1 MKPDKKYKVYV
12 ADYNPETRSLLCSFS
27 SQDTKKDAKDYQSY
41 NYDLTIYKDKTP
53 EDIILEIARQAP
65 TICKDVEDKEQY
77 AISKEED
84 EILEKLEGKEF
95 EYTHQELFPT
105 LYQDPKTQFLKGEPS
120 VNSASDSPE
129 VDPIPE
135 SQIPSEKSEE
145 I

>member
-1 MKPDKKYKVYV
+1 MKDKKYKVYV

-41 NYDLTIYKDKTP
+41 SYDLTIYKDKTP

-65 TICKDVEDKEQY
+65 TICKDIEDKEQY
-77 AISKEED
+77 SISDEHD

-95 EYTHQELFPT
+95 EFTHQELFPT
-105 LYQDPKTQFLKGEPS
+105 LYQDGKELLLDGQPS
-120 VNSASDSPE
+120 ANPASSSPE
-129 VDPIPE
+129 VDPIPD
-135 SQIPSEKSEE
+135 SKIPSEKSEE

>member
-1 MKPDKKYKVYV
+1 MKDKKYKVYV
-12 ADYNPETRSLLCSFS
+12 ADYSPESRTLLCSFS

-41 NYDLTIYKDKTP
+41 NYDLNIYKDKTP
-53 EDIILEIARQAP
+53 EDIILEIAKQGP
-65 TICKDVEDKEQY
+65 TICKDIEDREQY
-77 AISKEED
+77 IISDEED

-105 LYQDPKTQFLKGEPS
+105 LYMDPKEVWLDGEPS
-120 VNSASDSPE
+120 ANPDSGSPE

-135 SQIPSEKSEE
+135 SKITSQKSEE

>member
-1 MKPDKKYKVYV
+1 MKDKKYKVYV
-12 ADYNPETRSLLCSFS
+12 ADYSPESRTLLCSFS

-41 NYDLTIYKDKTP
+41 SYDLTIYKDKTP
-53 EDIILEIARQAP
+53 EDIILEIARQGP
-65 TICKDVEDKEQY
+65 TICKDIEDREQY
-77 AISKEED
+77 AISDEED

-105 LYQDPKTQFLKGEPS
+105 LYMDPKEAWLDGEPS
-120 VNSASDSPE
+120 ANPDSGSPE

-135 SQIPSEKSEE
+135 SKITSQKSEE

>member
-1 MKPDKKYKVYV
+1 MKDKKYKVYV
-12 ADYNPETRSLLCSFS
+12 ADYSPESRTLLCSFS

-41 NYDLTIYKDKTP
+41 SYDLTIYKDKTP
-53 EDIILEIARQAP
+53 EDIILEIAKQGP
-65 TICKDVEDKEQY
+65 TICKDIEDREQY
-77 AISKEED
+77 IISDEED

-105 LYQDPKTQFLKGEPS
+105 LYMDPKEVWLDGEPS
-120 VNSASDSPE
+120 ANPDSGSPE

-135 SQIPSEKSEE
+135 SKITSQKSEE